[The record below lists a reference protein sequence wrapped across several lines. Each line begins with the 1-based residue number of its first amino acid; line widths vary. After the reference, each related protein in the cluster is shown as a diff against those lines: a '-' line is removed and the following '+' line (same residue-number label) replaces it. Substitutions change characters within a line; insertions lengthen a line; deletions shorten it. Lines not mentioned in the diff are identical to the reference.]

1 MRAINSKA
9 GIWRSGNERNHLG
22 AVPLWTLR
30 GLTQEIK
37 CQALPREIFIY
48 LVFRGSWAQVL
59 LILWSGLNTQPDS
72 KPRLKSQW
80 KDKRQNRVQSLSS
93 SMKTHAERKNVIKET
108 DVHWEIDKHS
118 NQGGRGWHRC
128 ENLNNNTWKN
138 RKGTE
143 CEFGEKRKRCPHW
156 NALHWPFYRTQ
167 KSQGGPSRSISS
179 WTCGHQLSEMDAG
192 PSPLGHISRWRW
204 ALIHNAESGDS

>member
-138 RKGTE
+138 KIKLFHCNWKKE
-143 CEFGEKRKRCPHW
+143 QKEKIGID
-156 NALHWPFYRTQ
+156 ADGFVDVVM
-167 KSQGGPSRSISS
+167 
-179 WTCGHQLSEMDAG
+179 GHQGFLSD
-192 PSPLGHISRWRW
+192 
-204 ALIHNAESGDS
+204 